1 MSLEI
6 HNFARG
12 QEVSNISTGDP
23 DADDAVPLLQ
33 AYIEALEYCRTEEIL
48 VHTAVYTP
56 EKAYI
61 YIRWEDRAWSSKM
74 PL

>member
-6 HNFARG
+6 HNIARG
-12 QEVSNISTGDP
+12 QEVSNIATGDP

-33 AYIEALEYCRTEEIL
+33 AYLEALEFCRKEEIS
-48 VHTAVYTP
+48 VATAVYTP
-56 EKAYI
+56 ENAYI
-61 YIRWEDRAWSSKM
+61 YIYWADPEWHRKM

>member
-6 HNFARG
+6 HNTAPT
-12 QEVSNISTGDP
+12 QQVSNIATGDP
-23 DADDAVPLLQ
+23 DADDAVPLLR
-33 AYIEALEYCRTEEIL
+33 AFLLALEYCHTEEI
-48 VHTAVYTP
+48 VVTTAVYTP

-61 YIRWEDRAWSSKM
+61 YLHSSDNEWHRKI

>member
-6 HNFARG
+6 HNIAPTQDVF
-12 QEVSNISTGDP
+12 NIATGDP
-23 DADDAVPLLQ
+23 DAADAVPLLQ
-33 AYIEALEYCRTEEIL
+33 AYLHALEYCRTAEIS
-48 VHTAVYTP
+48 VSTAVYTP

-61 YIRWEDRAWSSKM
+61 YIHTSDKEWHRKI